1 MVFWSHTDFSII
13 WLECLSPRFMLMEI
27 FSEKMGME
35 IILEK
40 LQETQPCA
48 NVKSRTSL
56 QHLFWT

>member
-1 MVFWSHTDFSII
+1 MVFFDYILISQYM
-13 WLECLSPRFMLMEI
+13 LEYLSPRFMLMEI

-48 NVKSRTSL
+48 NVESRTSL
-56 QHLFWT
+56 QHLFWP